1 MCLCMCVR
9 ACACVHHC
17 TPSCKPVFLRGIN
30 FHYHCSP
37 FPVSQ
42 ISYSIG
48 IAEPL
53 AIYIDTYGTG
63 KKSNKELLEIVNK
76 NFDLRPGMII
86 K

>member
-1 MCLCMCVR
+1 M
-9 ACACVHHC
+9 
-17 TPSCKPVFLRGIN
+17 SWS
-30 FHYHCSP
+30 SP
-37 FPVSQ
+37 LPLQ

-53 AIYIDTYGTG
+53 SIYIDTYGSG
-63 KKSNKELLEIVNK
+63 VRSNKELLAIVKK

>member
-1 MCLCMCVR
+1 M
-9 ACACVHHC
+9 
-17 TPSCKPVFLRGIN
+17 TITF
-30 FHYHCSP
+30 
-37 FPVSQ
+37 Q

-53 AIYIDTYGTG
+53 AIYIDTYGTSS
-63 KKSNKELLEIVNK
+63 KSNKELLKIVKK

>member
-1 MCLCMCVR
+1 MVLCIG
-9 ACACVHHC
+9 
-17 TPSCKPVFLRGIN
+17 GIHN
-30 FHYHCSP
+30 LLTL
-37 FPVSQ
+37 Q

-53 AIYIDTYGTG
+53 SLYVDTYGTG
-63 KKSNKELLEIVNK
+63 SKSNKELLEIVKK